1 MREPVPS
8 LKSRAGFAAGLLAA
22 GFLAGAPARS
32 QQLTFDEFG
41 FNRGLKNSAVNV
53 LLEDHQGFLWVGTM
67 SGLFRGDGHEFQEF
81 GAADGLPD
89 GTIQDLL
96 EDRPGRLFVAT
107 RAGLAMKEGGRFVA
121 VPMGQPVQVYGR
133 SALAMDASGRIYFA
147 TNRGLWVG
155 CPDAQGYRFSLLDG
169 IKGPADAV
177 YAGPAGA
184 VWVSTARR
192 LVRLQGPEPAVEPAP
207 PGAPPRRWDAML
219 ETPDGALWVRSS
231 EDMIVLPKGAR
242 QFEPSGGGLPGS
254 GFFGSLFADQR
265 GRLMAPTDNGLAY
278 REGGGWRLIG
288 AAQGLP
294 NETVSAGYIDREGSL
309 WLGLWGSG
317 LVRILGY
324 GVVDNWTASSGL
336 PNSTVSAIQRDGQ
349 GRIWVGTDAGLA
361 RQTPEGRSWIPVGSS
376 GGAIGAKVRSLARTA
391 DGTLWAGSF
400 PGGVTRVAP
409 RTGATSRLGAETG
422 YAFDRVNALQVDEQ
436 DRLWVATIEGL
447 FRTGPHPGARPSFTR
462 VPVPGASPGE
472 AYFRMARSA
481 GGGLWVASSGG
492 LLQFGPE
499 GVRRF
504 GVDDGLRTRALTH
517 VAEMDDGSVWIAYRD
532 PVGVTRLSF
541 TGSSPRPLVE
551 HYSGNLASRSILLLR
566 TDHAGRL
573 WVGGDDGFDVY
584 DGKSWAR
591 FRRSHGLGSYSCAV
605 DAFFADHDGSVWI
618 GTSRGLTHVKD
629 VDAALYP
636 GRLPQAP
643 VFTWVRFGEQAGE
656 PDASAPLSVDY
667 RDRDFAVGMAALS
680 FRDRE
685 SIRFRYRLLGFHDTW
700 VETSEREARYANL
713 PPGDYTFEAAAVISP
728 ATGPGPLARFRFR
741 VLPPFWM
748 SWWFRTLALLALAAL
763 IRSVWLWRLRVLVAQ
778 RKELSR
784 KVAER
789 TRELQLE
796 KARVAEERDRANQAN
811 QFKSEF
817 VARMSHEIRTPIH
830 GVVGMTDLLLLSDL
844 KPEQRDMLRVVQDSA
859 GLLINILNDVLDLAK
874 VEAGKLTVDS
884 VRFDMRRI
892 AGTVCELMRAAAEKK
907 GLRLALEYQAR
918 AETFLG
924 DPHKVQQ
931 ILMNLVSNAVK
942 FTAKGSVTVRVSQEP
957 DDGSGGGLLLE
968 VADTGPGIPAS
979 RIPELFQPF
988 VQLDSS
994 IHPNYGGTGLGL
1006 AICHALVTAMHGSI
1020 EVESGNEPGSRFV
1033 VRLPLP
1039 VADSPEGESGDSA
1052 SAAAE
1057 GGAAHPLKVLVAE
1070 DNEINQ
1076 LIITR
1081 MLLALGHSVQVVA
1094 DGRAV
1099 VQQAEAEE
1107 YDVILM
1113 DYRMPG
1119 VDGLEATRAIRR
1131 SRRNPATPIIGLS
1144 ANVLEADRSACI
1156 EAGMDDFLS
1165 KPLHLDQ
1172 LRARMARI
1180 GSARQPDKG

>member
-1 MREPVPS
+1 M
-8 LKSRAGFAAGLLAA
+8 
-22 GFLAGAPARS
+22 GAPAGA

-41 FNRGLKNSAVNV
+41 FNRGLKNSAVNAI
-53 LLEDHQGFLWVGTM
+53 LEDREGFLWVGTM
-67 SGLFRGDGHEFQEF
+67 SGLFRGDGYEFQEF
-81 GAADGLPD
+81 GDADGLPD

-96 EDRPGRLFVAT
+96 EDGSGRLFVAT
-107 RAGLAMKEGGRFVA
+107 RAGLAMKEGARFVA
-121 VPMGQPVQVYGR
+121 VPMGLPVQVYGR
-133 SALAMDASGRIYFA
+133 AALALDAFGRLYFA

-155 CPDAQGYRFSLLDG
+155 RPEARGYRFSLVEA
-169 IKGPADAV
+169 ITSPADAV
-177 YAGPAGA
+177 YADPAGV

-192 LVRLQGPEPAVEPAP
+192 LLRLRGRDVEVEPAP
-207 PGAPPRRWDAML
+207 PGAPPHRWDAML
-219 ETPDGALWVRSS
+219 ETPDGTLWVRSS
-231 EDMIVLPKGAR
+231 EDMIVLPRGAR
-242 QFEPSGGGLPGS
+242 QFEPAGGGLPGS
-254 GFFGSLFADQR
+254 GFFGSLFADRR
-265 GRLMAPTDNGLAY
+265 GRLMVPTDNGLVY
-278 REGGGWRLIG
+278 REAGGWRRIG
-288 AAQGLP
+288 GAQGLP

-324 GVVDNWTASSGL
+324 GVVDNWTAFSGL
-336 PNSTVSAIQRDGQ
+336 PNSTVSTIQRDGQ

-361 RQTPEGRSWIPVGSS
+361 RQSPDGRSWGVVPAP
-376 GGAIGAKVRSLARTA
+376 GGAGSMKVRSLARTA

-409 RTGATSRLGAETG
+409 GAGGTSRLGAETG

-447 FRTGPHPGARPSFTR
+447 FRTEPHPGSRPSFTR
-462 VPVPGASPGE
+462 VPVPGAGPGE
-472 AYFRMARSA
+472 AYFRMARGA
-481 GGGLWVASSGG
+481 GGVLWVASSGG
-492 LLQFGPE
+492 LLRFGRE

-504 GVDDGLRTRALTH
+504 GIEDGLHTPALTH
-517 VAEMDDGSVWIAYRD
+517 VAEMGDGSVWIAYRD

-541 TGSSPRPLVE
+541 DGPGRPRVE

-566 TDHAGRL
+566 TDQMGRL

-584 DGKSWAR
+584 DGESWAR
-591 FRRSHGLGSYSCAV
+591 FRRSHGLASYSCAV
-605 DAFFADHDGSVWI
+605 DAFFADDDGTVWI

-629 VDAALYP
+629 VDAALNP
-636 GRLPQAP
+636 GRKPQAP
-643 VFTWVRFGEQAGE
+643 VLTWVSFGGRMTE
-656 PDASAPLSVDY
+656 PNAAAPASVGY
-667 RDRDFAVGMAALS
+667 KDRDFAVGMAALS

-700 VETSEREARYANL
+700 VETSEREARYAGL
-713 PPGDYTFEAAAVISP
+713 PPGEYTFEAAAVKSP
-728 ATGPGPLARFRFR
+728 AAGPGPLARFRFK

-748 SWWFRTLALLALAAL
+748 STWFRLLALLALAAL
-763 IRSVWLWRLRVLVAQ
+763 VHMVWRWRLRVLVAQ
-778 RKELSR
+778 REELSR

-789 TRELQLE
+789 TGELQLE

-811 QFKSEF
+811 HFKSEF

-830 GVVGMTDLLLLSDL
+830 GVVGMTDLLMLSDL

-859 GLLINILNDVLDLAK
+859 GLLINILNDVLDLSK
-874 VEAGKLTVDS
+874 VEAGKLTLEN
-884 VRFDMRRI
+884 VRFDLQRI
-892 AGTVCELMRAAAEKK
+892 AGMVCELMRVAAERK
-907 GLRLALEYQAR
+907 GLRLTLEYEAR
-918 AETFLG
+918 ATYFLG

-942 FTAKGSVTVRVSQEP
+942 FTAEGSVTVRVSREQC
-957 DDGSGGGLLLE
+957 DGSDGALLLQ
-968 VADTGPGIPAS
+968 VADTGPGIPKS
-979 RIPELFQPF
+979 RIPDLFQPF

-994 IHPNYGGTGLGL
+994 IHRNHGGTGLGL
-1006 AICHALVTAMHGSI
+1006 AICHALVTAMHGTI
-1020 EVESGNEPGSRFV
+1020 EVESGSGAGSTFA

-1039 VADSPEGESGDSA
+1039 VAESREGENGNPV
-1052 SAAAE
+1052 SAAAR
-1057 GGAAHPLKVLVAE
+1057 GGGDLSLKVLVAE

-1094 DGRAV
+1094 DGHAV

-1131 SRRNPATPIIGLS
+1131 SGRNPATPIIGLS
-1144 ANVLEADRSACI
+1144 ANVLESDRVACM
-1156 EAGMDDFLS
+1156 EAGMNDFLG
-1165 KPLHLDQ
+1165 KPLHLEQ
-1172 LRARMARI
+1172 LRERMARF
-1180 GSARQPDKG
+1180 GSARLSGVAARRGTGNGSA